1 MELQFFIALGI
12 ILIICGGIF
21 YYCYSRLNILEESV
35 INQGK
40 ILQSFLLTQT
50 TSGGSNIPN
59 LNKNDNETE
68 NTEHTENTE
77 NTNDKIDIS
86 DDGDESEISENDQS
100 ESEESDND
108 SEDNNSED
116 DEDNPKLKLDKID
129 LPNNIGIVDINEKVM
144 DTSTFVFS
152 KILDVQNV
160 RSSLNLEETKISEI
174 NDLDDDV
181 DKIKIVDI
189 ENKNQE
195 LEEIEPSEFG
205 ETDETKK
212 RNKSIHKMNNQ
223 ELKDL
228 ILQRGVAS
236 NDDITKLKKSEL
248 IELLQNKDK

>member
-1 MELQFFIALGI
+1 MELQFIIALGI
-12 ILIICGGIF
+12 ILIVCGGIF
-21 YYCYSRLNILEESV
+21 YYCYSRLNVLEESV

-40 ILQSFLLTQT
+40 ILQSFLLNQT
-50 TSGGSNIPN
+50 NSGGSNMCSI
-59 LNKNDNETE
+59 NKDN
-68 NTEHTENTE
+68 NVTENTE

-86 DDGDESEISENDQS
+86 DDGGESESSEEDHS

-108 SEDNNSED
+108 SEDGNSED
-116 DEDNPKLKLDKID
+116 DENNSKLNLDKVD
-129 LPNNIGIVDINEKVM
+129 LSTTMGIVDINDKVI
-144 DTSTFVFS
+144 DTNTFVFS
-152 KILDVQNV
+152 QILDVQNV
-160 RSSLNLEETKISEI
+160 RPSLNLEENEISEVK
-174 NDLDDDV
+174 DLDDDV

-189 ENKNQE
+189 ENKHQE
-195 LEEIEPSEFG
+195 LEEIEPSESG

-228 ILQRGVAS
+228 ILQKGLAS